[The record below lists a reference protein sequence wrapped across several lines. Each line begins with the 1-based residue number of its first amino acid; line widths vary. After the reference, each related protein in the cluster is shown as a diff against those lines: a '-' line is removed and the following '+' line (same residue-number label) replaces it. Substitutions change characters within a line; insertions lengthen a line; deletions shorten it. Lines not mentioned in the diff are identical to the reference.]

1 MSYHQVLSCLT
12 IMVHHLENGTECI
25 FYKLADKTKLR
36 GMVGTPEGCGSILKD
51 LKMMEKMG

>member
-36 GMVGTPEGCGSILKD
+36 GMVGTPKGCGSILKD